1 MVSNEAICQRLTG
14 FIGLGLGL
22 CGNQLSVIRKS
33 CPRKIVKEVRTGR
46 CHHGIYADASAVM
59 GVPLVILL
67 RYFRG
72 FVKKLCAVR
81 LTVFVISSFVFFGQV
96 AAGGV
101 YCAKTARGMSFNE
114 QT

>member
-1 MVSNEAICQRLTG
+1 M
-14 FIGLGLGL
+14 GLGL

-46 CHHGIYADASAVM
+46 CRHGVYADASAVM
-59 GVPLVILL
+59 GVALVILL

-72 FVKKLCAVR
+72 FVKNLSAVR
-81 LTVFVISSFVFFGQV
+81 LTVFVISSLVVFGQV
-96 AAGGV
+96 SAGGV
-101 YCAKTARGMSFNE
+101 YCAKKARGMLFHE